1 MSRIAKLFR
10 NGRSQAVRLPA
21 DLRFE
26 VSQVYIRRDEVTGDV
41 VLSRRPESWQ
51 DFFALAKT
59 VDVPKDFL
67 SDRTDAAPQKPVRY
81 LLDTNTVSYIIK
93 GNRPRVRERLLRVIM
108 AEVGVSVITEAELL
122 FGLARRPDATKL
134 KTLVDEFLLRVE
146 VLPWDS
152 GASQQYATIRA
163 ALEDDGEPMGNLD
176 LMIAA
181 QAAALDLI
189 LVSSDAVF
197 RRVKG
202 LKIQDWSK

>member
-1 MSRIAKLFR
+1 ML
-10 NGRSQAVRLPA
+10 
-21 DLRFE
+21 
-26 VSQVYIRRDEVTGDV
+26 
-41 VLSRRPESWQ
+41 
-51 DFFALAKT
+51 
-59 VDVPKDFL
+59 
-67 SDRTDAAPQKPVRY
+67 VRY

-163 ALEDDGEPMGNLD
+163 ALEDDGEPMGNLA

-189 LVSSDAVF
+189 LVSS
-197 RRVKG
+197 
-202 LKIQDWSK
+202 